1 MVLEKLEGVNKVL
14 ISGTTAFVTTKSG
27 TSLEDESLKKAF
39 KDTGLK
45 YTGVEDREI
54 ATTGEF
60 YQITVTGGT

>member
-1 MVLEKLEGVNKVL
+1 MVLEKLEGVDKVL

-39 KDTGLK
+39 KDSGLK
-45 YTGVEDREI
+45 YTGVADREI
-54 ATTGEF
+54 ATTGES